1 MTRRILPVFLAC
13 LLAACGTPKAK
24 VTGKVADFSHGQL
37 PEGWKKTEVKGL
49 ATAYYHAEYGATAGV
64 APLCEGINDYTLGS
78 LAQRE
83 LVGLEQREILEEK
96 RVLVDGREALE
107 WIVKGS
113 VDGVEMRV
121 NMVVFRKDGC
131 VYDLNL
137 VSKPESF
144 DKARAEFQGF
154 VTGFK
159 LSD

>member
-1 MTRRILPVFLAC
+1 MR
-13 LLAACGTPKAK
+13 
-24 VTGKVADFSHGQL
+24 
-37 PEGWKKTEVKGL
+37 
-49 ATAYYHAEYGATAGV
+49 
-64 APLCEGINDYTLGS
+64 
-78 LAQRE
+78 
-83 LVGLEQREILEEK
+83 REILEEK